1 MAGGYNAPWKVNPPE
16 TDMALARKL
25 VIYPTSRALRQLQRR
40 ALEKEP
46 FFDGRGRISLSAFLG
61 GCEEAA
67 RLAGLLKDES
77 GRPLDRIDDL
87 KGGIAVVEAA
97 ERFSAEP
104 PLASAVLGR
113 LSRKGLEETLEQL
126 IAYLSPLAGQAE
138 ALLDL
143 LAADPDS
150 AKNREL
156 AALYRV
162 YREVCRELGAADPA
176 RINAATLRLLGSG
189 RDAWPSFLRP
199 AKSVTLAGVRWVGP
213 FVELVIRT
221 LEAEPDPVPVTVS
234 HILEAHEQDWW
245 GRDLM
250 TGTGKLIF
258 GREEESDFSHFER
271 STREALDR
279 IREGYAMCDPNLA
292 GPGRFHIAFSSS
304 VGRYG
309 EVEDLARRIVW
320 ETRRKADPLRPEEI
334 CLVARDLGPYADAI
348 RSVFPRFGIPFN
360 FRRGL
365 PVLSAPVVKTIFR
378 FLELSATGSREAF
391 CALLESPWPDWGGI
405 PALRLAD
412 DIRRSGVEP
421 EIVSARELKA
431 RLAAYYRRRPPK
443 EISPKKLAAAA
454 EAAWRRSRGPA
465 SPGSPRE
472 GISELL
478 GRVEDE
484 FAIPRRIRELAGE
497 SEGSA
502 DGRWGY
508 LFNGR
513 AYAAARRTLELLRD
527 YSPAGPV
534 KDWEE
539 VSRLAVRGL
548 EGLDVFPLPPDE
560 SGVWI
565 LSPYD
570 IGGLKF
576 KVVIAADLTSGS
588 FPRLPLES
596 PIFPDRELEEFR
608 RRLGEGVPVTALA
621 TSRGRAAQE
630 NLLFLTTLSAATE
643 RIVIS
648 AAARDEQGREVAP
661 SVFFSTLWRLAGWPA
676 FREEI
681 PPLPP
686 DPYDRFR
693 LERGVDYLAEH
704 WEKQRSDALHPGER
718 TPFPGESF
726 AGTVPLALAAT
737 PAERRRGLVREAA
750 PEGEGEPGREEIS
763 AARGLAVERRRRE
776 FFRRQAAREAAS
788 GPVEYPPEETRYSGG
803 LGPGV
808 LPPGTRKEFSVSE
821 LNTLVR
827 CPYAYLVE
835 RVFGLEEVE
844 TNELEPS
851 PLDYGSVLHA
861 ILEIGFAHLQG
872 SPRPGTPDPVRE
884 LEESYCSLR
893 RPAWAVREGRRWGL
907 VRGERPEGTVLPL
920 TLVEPADPAE
930 ERLYLDFFSELAG
943 LVLDRAEA
951 ENWRLG
957 VKEQLGLERRR
968 VVHAVRRIV
977 ALNFFPPLYKNHPQL
992 AGAEDLTRAT
1002 ALLEFAFGGRSV
1014 PIPPVTLADPRDPA
1028 RRVGVRGKIDRVDLI
1043 FAGEEAAA
1051 AAVIDY
1057 KGSSKAGLTSARLAA
1072 EAAAGLDCQLAVYG
1086 LAAREFFGPGLPVI
1100 MQYLSYSQAKD
1111 KLVSA
1116 AANHWL
1122 GLDKEPLSEEKWG
1135 EISGDPEASL
1145 LDPLQAAV
1153 FESLDR
1159 LEAGEF
1165 LVDPA
1170 DCRKYCTFKHLCR
1183 YVPGVLAAR
1192 ESGEGGEGDD

>member
-1 MAGGYNAPWKVNPPE
+1 
-16 TDMALARKL
+16 ARKL

-40 ALEKEP
+40 ALEKDP

-97 ERFSAEP
+97 ERFSSDP
-104 PLASAVLGR
+104 PLAPAVLGR

-143 LAADPDS
+143 LAADLDS

-162 YREVCRELGAADPA
+162 YREVCRELGVADPA

-199 AKSVTLAGVRWVGP
+199 AGSVTLAGVRWVGP

-234 HILEAHEQDWW
+234 HILESHEQDWW
-245 GRDLM
+245 GRELM

-334 CLVARDLGPYADAI
+334 CLAARDLGPYADAI

-365 PVLSAPVVKTIFR
+365 PVLSSPVVKVALR
-378 FLELSATGSREAF
+378 LLELSATGSRDAF
-391 CALLESPWPDWGGI
+391 CALLESPWPGWGDGI
-405 PALRLAD
+405 PAARLAD

-421 EIVSARELKA
+421 EIASDRELRA
-431 RLAAYYRRRPPK
+431 RLAAYYRRRPPEGAK
-443 EISPKKLAAAA
+443 PEEMIAAA
-454 EAAWRRSRGPA
+454 ERAWRRARGPD
-465 SPGSPRE
+465 SPGTAGE
-472 GISELL
+472 GISDLL
-478 GRVEDE
+478 RRLEEE
-484 FAIPRRIRELAGE
+484 FEIPRRVGELASE
-497 SEGSA
+497 TEGSA

-513 AYAAARRTLELLRD
+513 AYGAARRTLELLKD
-527 YSPAGPV
+527 YSPAGRPV
-534 KDWEE
+534 SWEE
-539 VSRLAVRGL
+539 ISRLVSRGL

-565 LSPYD
+565 LSPHD

-576 KVVIAADLTSGS
+576 KLVIVADLTSGS

-596 PIFPDRELEEFR
+596 PIFSDRELEKFR
-608 RRLGEGVPVTALA
+608 DRLGKDLPATALA
-621 TSRGRAAQE
+621 ASRGRSGQE
-630 NLLFLTTLSAATE
+630 NLLFLTTLAAASE
-643 RIVIS
+643 RIVVS
-648 AAARDEQGREVAP
+648 AAARDEQGREVVP
-661 SVFFSTLWRLAGWPA
+661 SVFYSTLWRLAGWPA
-676 FREEI
+676 FRDEL

-686 DPYDRFR
+686 DPYDRYR
-693 LERGVDYLAEH
+693 VESGTGYLAEH
-704 WEKQRSDALHPGER
+704 WLKQRLPGLHPGER
-718 TPFPGESF
+718 SPFPGESF
-726 AGTVPLALAAT
+726 AGTVPLELAVTA
-737 PAERRRGLVREAA
+737 AERRRALVRR
-750 PEGEGEPGREEIS
+750 PETAGGEEGEPGTAEKNC
-763 AARGLAVERRRRE
+763 ARGLRVERWRSD
-776 FFRRQAAREAAS
+776 FFRRQAAAGESSPPA
-788 GPVEYPPEETRYSGG
+788 VYLPEEARYSGD
-803 LGPGV
+803 LGV
-808 LPPGTRKEFSVSE
+808 MAPPGPDGEEFSVSE

-827 CPYAYLVE
+827 CPYAFYLE
-835 RVFGLEEVE
+835 RIFRLEEVE

-851 PLDYGSVLHA
+851 PLDYGSAVHA
-861 ILEIGFAHLQG
+861 ILERGFAHL
-872 SPRPGTPDPVRE
+872 RPGDRAPSPERIRE
-884 LEESYCSLR
+884 LEEKYRFLR
-893 RPAWAVREGRRWGL
+893 SPAWALREGEGWAL
-907 VRGERPEGTVLPL
+907 VRGDRPEGDVLPL
-920 TLVEPADPAE
+920 ALIEPASLE
-930 ERLYLDFFSELAG
+930 EAGLYLEFFSELAERI
-943 LVLDRAEA
+943 LDRAET

-957 VKEQLGLERRR
+957 VKEQLGVERRR
-968 VVHAVRRIV
+968 IVHAVRRIV
-977 ALNFFPPLYKNHPQL
+977 ALNFLPPGYRNHPRL
-992 AGAEDLTRAT
+992 SGRDGLIRAT
-1002 ALLEFAFGGRSV
+1002 GLIEFAFGGKEN
-1014 PIPPVTLADPRDPA
+1014 PIPPVFLADPGDPG
-1028 RRVGVRGKIDRVDLI
+1028 RRIAVRGKIDRVDLI
-1043 FAGEEAAA
+1043 FAGRKLEAL
-1051 AAVIDY
+1051 AVIDY
-1057 KGSSKAGLTSARLAA
+1057 KGASKAGLTASGLGG
-1072 EAAAGLDCQLAVYG
+1072 EIAAGLNCQLPVYG
-1086 LAAREFFGPGLPVI
+1086 LAARDFFGNGPAVI
-1100 MQYLSYSQAKD
+1100 MQYLSYSQSKKD
-1111 KLVSA
+1111 LSRA
-1116 AANHWL
+1116 AVNHWI
-1122 GLDKEPLSEEKWG
+1122 GLEKEPLTPEQWG
-1135 EISGDPEASL
+1135 ALAADPAAGL
-1145 LDPLQAAV
+1145 LDPLRAAV
-1153 FESLDR
+1153 FRGLAR
-1159 LEAGEF
+1159 LRAGKF

-1170 DCRKYCTFKHLCR
+1170 GCESYCRYRHLCR
-1183 YVPGVLAAR
+1183 YDPGVLAAR
-1192 ESGEGGEGDD
+1192 EGGEDE